1 MESHLEKQVE
11 RIFPRLFLIFL
22 LLVFPFEVLA
32 ADFPQ
37 TELVWGG
44 IVMGVFGGLALFLFG
59 LEQMTDAL
67 KATAG
72 TNLKMVLERL
82 TENRFSGA
90 IVGALVTAVIQS
102 SSVTTVLVVGFVS
115 AGLMT
120 LSQSIGV
127 IMGANI
133 GTTITAQI
141 IAFKITSYALAFI
154 AVGFAMLF
162 LGRQEKVKQYG
173 GIILGLG
180 MIFFGMS
187 IMSDAMSPLQSY
199 PPFFELMVR
208 MENPLFGILVGGLF
222 TALIQS
228 SSATTGIVIILASQG
243 FVTLPAGIALAL
255 GANVGTCVTAMLASI
270 GKPRAALRA
279 AVVHV
284 IFNLVGAL
292 IWVGFIG
299 QLARLAIACSPA
311 YPEISGI
318 ARLAAETPRQ
328 IANANT
334 LFNIANTLI
343 FIGFTPL
350 FGKLVARLLPEKPRR
365 LDQPIIAPKYLDA
378 HLLDTPSAAL
388 HVVRMEIGHLGSQ
401 VLLMMSMARIAVEK
415 QSAEAYREIE
425 KADDAADILHGA
437 VIEYLNRIGKRQL
450 TEEQAQEYYCLT
462 QSADTLESIGDILET
477 DLSGLGVRMIQNKLQ
492 PSQTMKVILEALHGK
507 VYLALESAVKAVVD
521 KDQLA
526 AQNVLAL
533 RKSVNEAVE
542 TAFRRQVKSLAQ
554 SDQKRLEALH
564 IEFEMTDKLKQIYS
578 LSKRIARLFVP
589 REV

>member
-1 MESHLEKQVE
+1 MGGSLEKLVK
-11 RIFPRLFLIFL
+11 RIFTRLFLIFL
-22 LLVFPFEVLA
+22 LLGFPFVVVA

-37 TELVWGG
+37 MEIVWGS
-44 IVMGVFGGLALFLFG
+44 IIMGVFGGLALFLLG
-59 LEQMTDAL
+59 MEQMTDAL
-67 KATAG
+67 KAAAG

-82 TENRFSGA
+82 TANRFSGA

-141 IAFKITSYALAFI
+141 VAFKITSFALAFI
-154 AVGFAMLF
+154 AVGFATLF
-162 LGRQEKVKQYG
+162 LGRQEKVRQYG
-173 GIILGLG
+173 KIVLGLG
-180 MIFFGMS
+180 MVFFGMS

-208 MENPLFGILVGGLF
+208 MENPMIGIFVGGLF
-222 TALIQS
+222 TALVQS
-228 SSATTGIVIILASQG
+228 SSATTGIVIVLASQG

-270 GKPRAALRA
+270 GKPRAAVRA

-284 IFNLVGAL
+284 IFNLVGVL
-292 IWVGFIG
+292 VWVGFID
-299 QLARLAIACSPA
+299 QLASLAVACSPA
-311 YPEISGI
+311 YSEISGM
-318 ARLAAETPRQ
+318 ARLAAEAPRQ

-343 FIGFTPL
+343 FIGFTPF
-350 FGKLVARLLPEKPRR
+350 FGKLVTRLLPEKPRR
-365 LDQPIIAPKYLDA
+365 LDQPIITPKYLDD

-388 HVVRMEIGHLGSQ
+388 NVVRMEIGHLGSQ
-401 VLLMMSMARIAVEK
+401 VLLMMSMARSAVER
-415 QSAEAYREIE
+415 QSAEAFREIE
-425 KADDAADILHGA
+425 KADDAADILHEA

-450 TEEQAQEYYCLT
+450 TEEQSQEYYGLT

-477 DLSGLGVRMIQNKLQ
+477 DLSGLGVKMIQNKLQ
-492 PSQTMKVILEALHGK
+492 PSQTMKAILETLHGH

-526 AQNVLAL
+526 AQDVLAL

-542 TAFRRQVKSLAQ
+542 TAFRREVKSLAQ
-554 SDQKRLEALH
+554 SDLKRLETLH

>member
-1 MESHLEKQVE
+1 MYGNLGKYVQ
-11 RIFPRLFLIFL
+11 RIFPRLFLIFIL
-22 LLVFPFEVLA
+22 LGTPFVVVA

-37 TELVWGG
+37 MELAWGG
-44 IVMGVFGGLALFLFG
+44 VSMGVFGGLALFLLG
-59 LEQMTDAL
+59 MEQMTDAL
-67 KATAG
+67 KAAAG
-72 TNLKMVLERL
+72 TKLQMVLERL
-82 TENRFSGA
+82 TANRFSGA
-90 IVGALVTAVIQS
+90 IVGALVTATIQS

-115 AGLMT
+115 SGLMT

-141 IAFKITSYALAFI
+141 VAFKITSFALAFI

-162 LGRQEKVKQYG
+162 LGRQEKVKHYG

-187 IMSDAMSPLQSY
+187 IMSDAMFPLHSY

-208 MENPLFGILVGGLF
+208 METPLLGILVGGLF

-228 SSATTGIVIILASQG
+228 SSATTGIVIVLASQG
-243 FVTLPAGIALAL
+243 FITLPAGIALAL

-284 IFNLVGAL
+284 VFNLLGVL
-292 IWVGFIG
+292 IWVGFID
-299 QLARLAIACSPA
+299 QLASMAVACSPV
-311 YPEISGI
+311 YPDVSGM
-318 ARLAAETPRQ
+318 ARLSAETPRQ

-334 LFNIANTLI
+334 LFNIANTFI

-350 FGKLVARLLPEKPRR
+350 FGKLVTRLLPEKPRR
-365 LDQPIIAPKYLDA
+365 LDQPIVTPKYLDD

-388 HVVRMEIGHLGSQ
+388 NVVRMEIGHLGSQ
-401 VLLMMSMARIAVEK
+401 VLLMMSMARIAVER
-415 QSAEAYREIE
+415 QSAEVYRKIE

-450 TEEQAQEYYCLT
+450 TEDQSQEYYNLT
-462 QSADTLESIGDILET
+462 QSADTLESIGDILEV
-477 DLSGLGVRMIQNKLQ
+477 DLSGLGVKMIQNKLQ
-492 PSQTMKVILEALHGK
+492 PSQTMKSILEALHGH

-521 KDQLA
+521 NDQLA
-526 AQNVLAL
+526 AQDVLAL

-554 SDQKRLEALH
+554 SDLKRLKTLQ